1 MANPEPK
8 ISRVETTLAFMAAGV
23 VGFSLVDMLASL
35 LLQLISVKP
44 WAVLFQIPLIGLPI
58 GFLLIIGLLIA
69 SINRRSKENRQRR

>member
-1 MANPEPK
+1 
-8 ISRVETTLAFMAAGV
+8 MAAGV